1 MFHSQPNY
9 FGVLYMPARRYSP
22 DRRREALLE
31 RISIDIPD
39 AVARALSEDL
49 GGEVNPRN
57 DITAQLLPAESQSH
71 ATIITRENGVFCGQ
85 RWVEE
90 VFIQLDNDV
99 KITWHVKDGETISA
113 DQTLFELRG
122 SSRILLTGER
132 TALNFVQTLS
142 GVASE
147 VRACVNLLA
156 GTHTQLLDTR
166 KTIPGLRSALKYAV
180 LCGGGANH
188 RLGLCDA
195 FLIKENHII
204 ASGSVRKAVEKAFW
218 LHPDVPVEVEV
229 ESLKELDEAL
239 SSGADIIMLDNFT
252 LDDMREAVKRAHGK
266 ARLEVS
272 GNVTRE
278 TLKCYAQ
285 TGVDYISVGALTKH
299 IRALDL
305 SMRFVTP

>member
-1 MFHSQPNY
+1 MFHSFDPPIWSY
-9 FGVLYMPARRYSP
+9 IMPPRRYNP
-22 DRRREALLE
+22 DHRRDALLE
-31 RISIDIPD
+31 RITLDIPVT
-39 AVARALSEDL
+39 VAQALREDL
-49 GGEVNPRN
+49 GGETDASR
-57 DITAQLLPAESQSH
+57 DITAQLLPPDSRSH
-71 ATIITRENGVFCGQ
+71 AVVITREAGVFCGK
-85 RWVEE
+85 RWVDE
-90 VFIQLDNDV
+90 VFIQLGGDVSVTWRVNDGDSV
-99 KITWHVKDGETISA
+99 QP
-113 DQTLFELRG
+113 DQPLFELEG
-122 SSRILLTGER
+122 PSRVLLTGER

-147 VRACVNLLA
+147 VRRYVALLE

-188 RLGLCDA
+188 RLGLSDA

-204 ASGSVRKAVEKAFW
+204 ASGSVRQAVEKAFW

-229 ESLKELDEAL
+229 ESLDELDDAL
-239 SSGADIIMLDNFT
+239 KAGADIIMLDNFNVEQ
-252 LDDMREAVKRAHGK
+252 MRAAVKRTAGQ

-272 GNVTRE
+272 GNVTLE
-278 TLKCYAQ
+278 TLRAFAE

-305 SMRFVTP
+305 SMRFR